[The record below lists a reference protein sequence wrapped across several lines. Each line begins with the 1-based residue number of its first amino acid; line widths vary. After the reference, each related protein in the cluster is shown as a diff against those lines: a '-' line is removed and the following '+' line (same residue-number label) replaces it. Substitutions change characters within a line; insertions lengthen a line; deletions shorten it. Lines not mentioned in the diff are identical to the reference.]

1 MQIISIDLGSNTL
14 RVLKWDCKSSKKVAE
29 FESIVKTAE
38 DLNTTRKISQKTLNK
53 ILEALK
59 KAKEKIDFRDTKII
73 AVATEAL
80 RRASNSKEIL
90 DLIYKNSKIKF
101 EIIDGKKEALLT
113 LKAVENRLKSLKIEN
128 KNFVL
133 VDIGGGSTEIIFK
146 FNKEVIT
153 RSFPI
158 GIVTI
163 AQKYQDIATI
173 QKGLK
178 EEFKEIE
185 EFVKTLKK
193 PNLFIATAGTP
204 TTIAAIKNK
213 MTYQTY
219 NPEKINGTKLNLLDL
234 QKSLDLL
241 LKLNENSRAALVG
254 VGREELILTGILIF
268 EKLFKIL
275 NFFEAIVIDDSLR
288 EGVAI
293 YACQGLSF

>member
-254 VGREELILTGILIF
+254 IGREELILTGILIF

>member
-1 MQIISIDLGSNTL
+1 LQIISIDLGSNTL

>member
-1 MQIISIDLGSNTL
+1 LQIISIDLGSNTL

-254 VGREELILTGILIF
+254 IGREELILTGILIF